1 VVHLCGLDVCHG
13 SQPMMFER
21 VNGRGENGC
30 CGSLRSSSFNR
41 DASRLLWA
49 SSSMAKLVF
58 PSLDADQDSGQDDGM
73 HGSEHAID
81 DQDT

>member
-1 VVHLCGLDVCHG
+1 
-13 SQPMMFER
+13 
-21 VNGRGENGC
+21 
-30 CGSLRSSSFNR
+30 
-41 DASRLLWA
+41 
-49 SSSMAKLVF
+49 MAKLVF